1 MVADNLLTF
10 VQTMNERAEN
20 CNQRMIAI
28 DSFFFIFSLYLVH
41 VSTQSPIH
49 CVFFR
54 PKNKPFDVEDQRD
67 LF

>member
-1 MVADNLLTF
+1 MTVLNSLTF

-28 DSFFFIFSLYLVH
+28 DSFFFGTRACFNAESNSLLFFSAE
-41 VSTQSPIH
+41 
-49 CVFFR
+49 
-54 PKNKPFDVEDQRD
+54 KNKPFDVEDQRD